1 MVHTMNAVTLVK
13 RLQKYAAKL
22 LGSKQYWFARYQE
35 LKTLLEQ
42 KGPPTLFGTL
52 SSADNH
58 WPELHSLMPHPKDT
72 EITQTMRI
80 NAVINNPH
88 ITDWFFCSKV
98 SDFVNIGSLIP

>member
-42 KGPPTLFGTL
+42 KGPPTLFWTL
-52 SSADNH
+52 SSADKH
-58 WPELHSLMPHPKDT
+58 WPELHSLMPHP
-72 EITQTMRI
+72 
-80 NAVINNPH
+80 
-88 ITDWFFCSKV
+88 
-98 SDFVNIGSLIP
+98 